1 MNDIVKINKTR
12 EVLRTIMDIR
22 NHDTSGMPMYSD
34 DEIRKMLESSSEL
47 TGDPQKKYNAQ
58 LCNFIIP
65 HKTFPKWKTHVSYFN
80 FPDGGGNSTNISRMK
95 IENLIGDIY
104 EHNNK
109 EDNVIII
116 LPTGTSTARDT
127 YINWIDSINMNSKNT
142 NFSNPDDYSDLTKE
156 IINKPDKEYSLRHL
170 HNIQIFHIN
179 ALSINILEHDF
190 VPKHEKITNE
200 KDIKNILD
208 QYHVELKSQFPV
220 IQKHDAVAEILGFV
234 PGDLAKI
241 TRHSVSSGYSLFYRI
256 CK

>member
-12 EVLRTIMDIR
+12 EVLRKIMDIR
-22 NHDTSGMPMYSD
+22 NYDTSIMPMHSD
-34 DEIRKMLESSSEL
+34 DEIRKMVSTSSEL
-47 TGDPQKKYNAQ
+47 TDKKSKNNAQ
-58 LCNFIIP
+58 LCNFTIP
-65 HKTFPKWKTHVSYFN
+65 HKTFPKWKTHIVYFN
-80 FPDGGGNSTNISRMK
+80 FPDEGGNSTNISRMK
-95 IENLIGDIY
+95 IETQIEDIY
-104 EHNNK
+104 ENNNI
-109 EDNVIII
+109 EDNIIII

-127 YINWIDSINMNSKNT
+127 YINWIDSINMNSKN
-142 NFSNPDDYSDLTKE
+142 NHFSNPDNYSDLTKE
-156 IINKPDKEYSLRHL
+156 IINKPNKEYSLRHL

-208 QYHVELKSQFPV
+208 QYHVDIKSQFPV
-220 IQKHDAVAEILGFV
+220 IQKHDAVAELLGFV
-234 PGDLAKI
+234 SGDLAKI